1 MKPHHLFMIMLARSS
16 PYTNTSSSGH
26 SPDDEVRKGQDKLK
40 IIKENRGRSGVYRIT
55 NLLTG
60 KSYIGS
66 SIDLGRR
73 FMNYYSVNSLLKA
86 TGMAIC
92 RALLK
97 YGYSSFK
104 L

>member
-1 MKPHHLFMIMLARSS
+1 M
-16 PYTNTSSSGH
+16 
-26 SPDDEVRKGQDKLK
+26 
-40 IIKENRGRSGVYRIT
+40 YRIT

-104 L
+104 LEILEFCDKKDVLKREQYYLDSLKPEYNVLKTAGSSSG

>member
-1 MKPHHLFMIMLARSS
+1 
-16 PYTNTSSSGH
+16 
-26 SPDDEVRKGQDKLK
+26 
-40 IIKENRGRSGVYRIT
+40 VYRIT

-97 YGYSSFK
+97 YGGILPLSVPKGGFPRGRLK
-104 L
+104 F